1 MEIKKHHIVY
11 AARKSLGIGAVLFV
25 GMALI
30 AKIQGAT
37 LIAYFR
43 AIIPIALITIG
54 YFAYWIWRTQRDL
67 PRGENSVANR
77 DR

>member
-11 AARKSLGIGAVLFV
+11 AARNSLGIGAVLFI

-30 AKIQGAT
+30 ARIQGAS
-37 LIAYFR
+37 LVDYFY
-43 AIIPIALITIG
+43 AIIPIALITVG

-67 PRGENSVANR
+67 PRGENSVAQR
-77 DR
+77 DP